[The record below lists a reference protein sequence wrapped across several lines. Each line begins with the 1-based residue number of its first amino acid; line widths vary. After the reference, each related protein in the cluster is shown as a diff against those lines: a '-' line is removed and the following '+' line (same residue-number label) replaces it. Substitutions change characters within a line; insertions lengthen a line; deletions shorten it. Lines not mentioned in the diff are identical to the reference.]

1 MAIQSAKDVHV
12 SDKLFKILVIGDYG
26 SGKSIFASTFPT
38 PAFVFDFDKGI
49 LSYRGKDFDYTS
61 YNIDPKGWI
70 EFDKDFLEI
79 KKAVAEGKYK
89 TLIVGSTST
98 MSDLAMERALQ
109 LDPKRSTTNG
119 PLWNVHYSIVKN
131 LVEGKLRQIMQL
143 ECNIVII
150 AHLQVIKDEETGAVI
165 STQPLLPGALA
176 QKIPGYFDEVY
187 YAFNRMKEGKPTF
200 LLQTVSKGLYKA
212 RSRISG
218 EKSILPSEIPND
230 YNELI
235 KAIAKAGEEKK

>member
-1 MAIQSAKDVHV
+1 MIQSAKDVHV
-12 SDKLFKILVIGDYG
+12 SDKLFKVLVIGDYG

-38 PAFVFDFDKGI
+38 PGFIFDFDKGI
-49 LSYRGKDFDYTS
+49 LSYRGKDFDYAS
-61 YNIDPKGWI
+61 YNIDAKGWM
-70 EFDKDFLEI
+70 EFEKEFLEV

-89 TLIVGSTST
+89 TIIIDSTST

-109 LDPKRSTTNG
+109 IDPKRSATNG
-119 PLWNVHYSIVKN
+119 PQWNVHYGIVKN

-143 ECNIVII
+143 ECNIVVI
-150 AHLQVIKDEETGAVI
+150 AHLQVVKDEETGAVI
-165 STQPLLPGALA
+165 STQPLLPGSLS

-187 YAFNRMKEGKPTF
+187 YAFNRMKEGKPAF

-218 EKSILPSEIPND
+218 EKGILSGEIPND
-230 YNELI
+230 YAELI
-235 KAIAKAGEEKK
+235 KAIQKAGEEKK

>member
-1 MAIQSAKDVHV
+1 MAILSAKDVHV
-12 SDKLFKILVIGDYG
+12 SDKVFKILVIGDYG
-26 SGKSIFASTFPT
+26 TGKSIFASTFPT

-61 YNIDPKGWI
+61 YNLDAKGWI
-70 EFDKDFLEI
+70 DFDKDFMEI
-79 KKAVAEGKYK
+79 KKAVADGKYK
-89 TLIVGSTST
+89 TIIIDSTST

-109 LDPKRSTTNG
+109 LDPKRSATNG
-119 PLWNVHYSIVKN
+119 PLWNVHYGIVKN

-143 ECNIVII
+143 DCNIVVI
-150 AHLQVIKDEETGAVI
+150 AHLQVVKDEETGAVI
-165 STQPLLPGALA
+165 GTQPLLPGALS

-187 YAFNRMKEGKPTF
+187 YAFNRMKEGKPAF
-200 LLQTVSKGLYKA
+200 MLQTVSKGHYKA

-218 EKSILPSEIPND
+218 EKSILPAEIPND

-235 KAIAKAGEEKK
+235 KAIEKSVKEGK

>member
-70 EFDKDFLEI
+70 EFDKDFLEV

-89 TLIVGSTST
+89 TLIVDSTST

-187 YAFNRMKEGKPTF
+187 YAFNRMKEGKPAF